1 MARHILVEDVTW
13 VRFPASPFIT
23 FIYPFSLIFLTKF
36 EGFMMTNYKKIAIIA
51 GGVIA
56 IVGQFYGANYFLPLI
71 GGAVSAVSGLL
82 LE

>member
-1 MARHILVEDVTW
+1 
-13 VRFPASPFIT
+13 
-23 FIYPFSLIFLTKF
+23 
-36 EGFMMTNYKKIAIIA
+36 MMTNYKKIAIIA